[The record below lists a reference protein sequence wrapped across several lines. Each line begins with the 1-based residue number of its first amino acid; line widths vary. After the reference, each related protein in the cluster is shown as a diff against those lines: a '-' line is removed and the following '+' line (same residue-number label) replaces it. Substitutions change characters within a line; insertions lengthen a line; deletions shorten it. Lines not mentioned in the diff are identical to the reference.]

1 VAFHR
6 PFILHLIVGSIKKSK
21 SSLSV
26 EFSNI
31 SSCLVFMAV
40 LLSFFHALSAK
51 ILIMER
57 SARRMPKDSNFDM
70 YSILKDFLT

>member
-1 VAFHR
+1 
-6 PFILHLIVGSIKKSK
+6 
-21 SSLSV
+21 
-26 EFSNI
+26 
-31 SSCLVFMAV
+31 MAV